1 MFHVGLHM
9 GQDPNEELDC
19 CIIQQMFKRVLIFLF
34 CLLFISIGH
43 LERLSMESA
52 SPSLAIVAFTITDP
66 LLPTSRIFSWW
77 ETGVDLFWCSSF
89 LSWLAPNFSHRLRG
103 QTDLSFEKL
112 RNKTL
117 KRVCWTRMR
126 TLSPPSFLSNLRPK
140 SFHTGSKR
148 FLLLVG
154 QRRFQTALKAPNF
167 VCLVVLGSDP
177 LLYHSIWPHKL
188 AILCSAVLQYL
199 TLQTRGKNN
208 KIRISWQEAT
218 MRRSCLPEVV
228 GKAERFCRSGFLQ
241 WPERPGLVFTVQS
254 SSSLEL

>member
-19 CIIQQMFKRVLIFLF
+19 CIVQQMFKRELIFLF
-34 CLLFISIGH
+34 CLLFISIVH

-154 QRRFQTALKAPNF
+154 QWRFQTAPNF

-177 LLYHSIWPHKL
+177 LLYHSRWPHKL
-188 AILCSAVLQYL
+188 AILCSAVLQYSDH
-199 TLQTRGKNN
+199 
-208 KIRISWQEAT
+208 IE
-218 MRRSCLPEVV
+218 
-228 GKAERFCRSGFLQ
+228 
-241 WPERPGLVFTVQS
+241 
-254 SSSLEL
+254 